1 MIDDPETFDIVPFKS
16 KSLSVHWEFMF
27 TRGLYQTPDM
37 AEQNRIL
44 TEISKLT
51 DQGVLNTTFREN
63 YGPISAGNLKRA
75 HAAVES
81 GRGIGKIV
89 LSGF

>member
-1 MIDDPETFDIVPFKS
+1 MIDDPETFDIVAFKN

-27 TRGLYQTPDM
+27 TRAVYQTPDM
-37 AEQNRIL
+37 AEQHRIL
-44 TEISKLT
+44 TEISKLV
-51 DQGVLNTTFREN
+51 DQDVLKTTFREN
-63 YGPISAGNLKRA
+63 YGPINAGNLKRA
-75 HAAVES
+75 HATVES